1 MITVKNRQLDTETI
15 SILNEIVDMDIKA
28 LAAFKLMK
36 IIKEIDEIVKNR
48 QESELNLV
56 KRYAE
61 KDEDGSI
68 KTPLDE
74 NGNPVNGSFEVSD
87 ENKDEFNTQINELLD
102 YGNSLDFDQL
112 KFEDVGLEKIS
123 VKKLIKLDFL
133 LTE

>member
-112 KFEDVGLEKIS
+112 KFEDLGLEKIS

>member
-1 MITVKNRQLDTETI
+1 MITVKNRQLDQETI
-15 SILNEIVDMDIKA
+15 SILNEIVEMDVKA
-28 LAAFKLMK
+28 LAAFRLMK
-36 IIKEIDEIVKNR
+36 IIKEVDEIVKNR

-61 KDEDGSI
+61 KEEDGSI

-74 NGNPVNGSFEVSD
+74 NGKPVNGSFEISD
-87 ENKDEFNTQINELLD
+87 ENKEEFNKQINELLE
-102 YGNSLDFDQL
+102 YENTLDFDPIKINDL
-112 KFEDVGLEKIS
+112 GLEKIS

>member
-102 YGNSLDFDQL
+102 YENSLDFDQL
-112 KFEDVGLEKIS
+112 KFEDLGLEKIS

>member
-28 LAAFKLMK
+28 LSAFKLMK

-102 YGNSLDFDQL
+102 YENSLDFDQL

>member
-87 ENKDEFNTQINELLD
+87 ENKDEFNAQINELLD
-102 YGNSLDFDQL
+102 YENSLDFDQL
-112 KFEDVGLEKIS
+112 KFEDLGLEKIS